1 MINSEKIQEN
11 IANNQAFFN
20 SVITKAN
27 QDSSFKSSLLADAE
41 KTLKEF
47 NPKFKLPNGYEILVE
62 DQPELNTVGVDMV
75 KQDNFEL
82 AEAEL
87 EMVAGGLA
95 AGSIGCVC
103 IVTW

>member
-95 AGSIGCVC
+95 AGSWGCVC
-103 IVTW
+103 VITW